1 MLALWQS
8 YFDLLAHPF
17 YSHAL
22 MRKERLEAPVEVEEG
37 QLLGDGENV
46 TSLFES
52 ETPTSESPGLDFPT
66 IMSLS
71 WPFYIMRACYI
82 IVGIYF
88 TGQVISSEF
97 RGDMLAEYFSISYDF
112 KIEQYMLYTTLLWV
126 VFFPLGAWV
135 TMKFWSL
142 LLGFFAKLFMVEEEH
157 LGEVCDE
164 VARSTLVS
172 NFFLILPIIGDL
184 LKQVSS
190 WVYLYAGCRAN
201 LGLSRM
207 QSMIIIVS
215 PLILTSTLMVF
226 MFAYFALLLSVLI

>member
-22 MRKERLEAPVEVEEG
+22 MRKSRYEAPED
-37 QLLGDGENV
+37 LGNAGENV
-46 TSLFES
+46 TSLFERPQS
-52 ETPTSESPGLDFPT
+52 AQSSSPGLDFQT
-66 IMSLS
+66 IMSMS

-82 IVGIYF
+82 MMGIYL
-88 TGQVISSEF
+88 TGRVISSELSS
-97 RGDMLAEYFSISYDF
+97 DMISEYFSMGYNF
-112 KIEQYMLYTTLLWV
+112 QGEQVLLYSTLLWV
-126 VFFPLGAWV
+126 VLFPLGAWV

-164 VARSTLVS
+164 VARTTLVS
-172 NFFLILPIIGDL
+172 NFFLIIPIIGDL

-190 WVYLYAGCRAN
+190 WIYLYAGCRAN
-201 LGLSRM
+201 LGLSRI
-207 QSMIIIVS
+207 QSMIVIVS
-215 PLILTSTLMVF
+215 PIILTSTMMIFMV
-226 MFAYFALLLSVLI
+226 AYFALLISVLI